1 MDKKKIADMAKD
13 DIAKLIEDLVFNY
26 DNSVQDIRDFERRD
40 LHNIESDIQW
50 TLHNDKRIRVNI
62 TRED

>member
-1 MDKKKIADMAKD
+1 MAGENIANMSKD

-50 TLHNDKRIRVNI
+50 TLHNGKRIRVNI
-62 TRED
+62 TIED